1 MPLPT
6 AFPTLFARRKTLAT
20 TQPRRHFD
28 SVGLGLEDW
37 TVLLDANILKD
48 LDGVPSYA
56 HIKSN
61 PSVLGMKPA
70 IFGPSDADIED
81 LATSV
86 DVCQNLR
93 SLFLSCTIITST
105 TTPSWGHTPYASE
118 REILDRESVCQ
129 LRQLRV
135 RGSRDIT

>member
-1 MPLPT
+1 MQLPT
-6 AFPTLFARRKTLAT
+6 AFPTLFARRETLAT

-105 TTPSWGHTPYASE
+105 TTPS
-118 REILDRESVCQ
+118 
-129 LRQLRV
+129 
-135 RGSRDIT
+135 

>member
-1 MPLPT
+1 MDSLPQELIDAITDCLPHPVRSSQGVGDNSAT
-6 AFPTLFARRKTLAT
+6 ASLRFRRTRT
-20 TQPRRHFD
+20 
-28 SVGLGLEDW
+28 EDQ

-61 PSVLGMKPA
+61 PSVLGMKAA

-105 TTPSWGHTPYASE
+105 TTPS
-118 REILDRESVCQ
+118 
-129 LRQLRV
+129 
-135 RGSRDIT
+135 